1 MPLPQGLAKFNRVFT
16 NRITRPAAA
25 HLAGFGVLHHTGRI
39 SGTSYR
45 TPLNAWRQDQEILVA
60 LTYGS
65 DVDWLKNSRAADSSI
80 MVMNGDELRVGPP
93 TAIPAEDGLSRV
105 PKGVRLALDLLD
117 VDGFVVFPLL

>member
-39 SGTSYR
+39 SDTSYR

-93 TAIPAEDGLSRV
+93 TTIPAEDGLSRA